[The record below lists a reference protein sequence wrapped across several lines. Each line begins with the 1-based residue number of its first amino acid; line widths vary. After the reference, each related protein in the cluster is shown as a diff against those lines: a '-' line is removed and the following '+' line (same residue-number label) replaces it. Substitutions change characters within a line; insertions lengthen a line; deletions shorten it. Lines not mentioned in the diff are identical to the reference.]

1 MYPDKGKFEDE
12 IVQPIRSPQN
22 PRFYLLQIHYT
33 VIYTYVCTYTLKI
46 LEREL
51 GYKHFQIESTLT
63 CKRTNEK
70 IPQQQILLSLISKQ
84 E

>member
-12 IVQPIRSPQN
+12 IVRPIRSPQN
-22 PRFYLLQIHYT
+22 LRPSKFYLLQIHYT

-46 LEREL
+46 LEHEL
-51 GYKHFQIESTLT
+51 GYKHFQIEYTLT

-70 IPQQQILLSLISKQ
+70 IPQQKI
-84 E
+84 

>member
-12 IVQPIRSPQN
+12 IVRPIRSPQN
-22 PRFYLLQIHYT
+22 LCPSRFYLLQIHYT
-33 VIYTYVCTYTLKI
+33 VIYTYTLKI
-46 LEREL
+46 LECEL
-51 GYKHFQIESTLT
+51 GYKHFQIECTLT

-70 IPQQQILLSLISKQ
+70 IPQQQILLSLISKR